1 MFNERT
7 SHIQQ
12 RIVAEAWRLCNAQ
25 FKGPPREETM
35 TGAITVFG
43 AAVGIASLICYLLMT
58 RLQNRR
64 LISGSSRDRSGS
76 VGGSDAGDSGSHFVW
91 SADENSA
98 SDHSAAANDSGG
110 GDSGGSDSGGSDGG
124 GGGEGG
130 GGGDGGG
137 GSD

>member
-1 MFNERT
+1 
-7 SHIQQ
+7 
-12 RIVAEAWRLCNAQ
+12 
-25 FKGPPREETM
+25 M

-43 AAVGIASLICYLLMT
+43 AAVGIASLICCLLMT

-76 VGGSDAGDSGSHFVW
+76 VGGNDAGDGGSHFVW

-98 SDHSAAANDSGG
+98 SNHSAAANDSSG
-110 GDSGGSDSGGSDGG
+110 GDSSGGDGG
-124 GGGEGG
+124 GGSDGG